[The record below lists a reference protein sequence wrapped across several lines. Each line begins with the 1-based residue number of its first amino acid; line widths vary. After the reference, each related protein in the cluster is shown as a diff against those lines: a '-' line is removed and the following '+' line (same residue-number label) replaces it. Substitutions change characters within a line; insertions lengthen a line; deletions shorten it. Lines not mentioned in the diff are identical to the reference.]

1 MFGAPARW
9 DSDGMTLNRAGEDRL
24 EEKLEKEV
32 RRRRKLYDQLYREY
46 HEG

>member
-1 MFGAPARW
+1 
-9 DSDGMTLNRAGEDRL
+9 MTLNRAGEDRL